1 MYICIYISQ
10 YASIKVQI
18 CIHIELYLYSYLCRL
33 IMAHARQLQLQ
44 GTYLADGPYSAHWGV
59 CNTPQCIY
67 VLVAGG
73 WCEACWAAHVAWHG
87 RPYFMP
93 PEFQLHEAIRSRAR
107 LILEIARLRGTPLD
121 SFFYI
126 LLLSYFYQ
134 DPASPTLS
142 ENHDP
147 SEP

>member
-1 MYICIYISQ
+1 
-10 YASIKVQI
+10 
-18 CIHIELYLYSYLCRL
+18 
-33 IMAHARQLQLQ
+33 MAHARQLQLQ

-121 SFFYI
+121 SFFLYFIIIIFLSRPSLPHPVGEPWPIGAMTTWAAKGRDVPPPSYI
-126 LLLSYFYQ
+126 YIYI
-134 DPASPTLS
+134 
-142 ENHDP
+142 
-147 SEP
+147 

>member
-1 MYICIYISQ
+1 
-10 YASIKVQI
+10 
-18 CIHIELYLYSYLCRL
+18 
-33 IMAHARQLQLQ
+33 MAHARQLQLQ

-107 LILEIARLRGTPLD
+107 LIIEIARLRGTPLD
-121 SFFYI
+121 SFFFIFYYYHIFIKTQPPPPCRRTMTHRSHDHMGSQGEGCPPLVIYTYI
-126 LLLSYFYQ
+126 YI
-134 DPASPTLS
+134 
-142 ENHDP
+142 
-147 SEP
+147 